1 MNITVFGGASPQ
13 PGEEPYTQAYLL
25 GRLLGQAGHT
35 VLTGGYY
42 GVMEAVSRGAA
53 ETGAHVIGVTCMEI
67 ENFKGVKPNA
77 WVEEIRRREM
87 LIERL
92 TDLIHGCQAAIALPG
107 GPGTLAEITLLWNLI
122 IIQAVPARP
131 LILVGAAWQSVFQ
144 EFLKAQA
151 AYTPCSD
158 GGLLT
163 FAATVEEA
171 ADLIA
176 RYETG

>member
-13 PGEEPYTQAYLL
+13 PGEEPYIQAYRL
-25 GRLLGQAGHT
+25 GQLLGQAGHT

-53 ETGAHVIGVTCMEI
+53 ESGAHVIGVTCSEI
-67 ENFKGVKPNA
+67 ETYKDVKPNA
-77 WVEEIRRREM
+77 WVDEVTRHET

-92 TDLIHGCQAAIALPG
+92 TDLIHGSQAAIALPG

-171 ADLIA
+171 AERIA
-176 RYETG
+176 LYESG